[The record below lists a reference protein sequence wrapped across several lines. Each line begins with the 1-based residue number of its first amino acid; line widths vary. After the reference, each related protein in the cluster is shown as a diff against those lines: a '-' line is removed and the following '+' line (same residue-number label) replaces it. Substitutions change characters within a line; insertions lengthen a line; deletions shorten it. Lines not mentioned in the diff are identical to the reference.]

1 MDDDQLDELL
11 DRARQHWPGPPDP
24 PLDAMWEVVEA
35 AVFTRHRARR
45 PSWSVVGLAAAAAL
59 IVGAV
64 GGRYLARP
72 RVAPQPI
79 AAASPTVRVATPA
92 FTTAAEPADA
102 RAMGDLLDRTAVLLV
117 RLPVDSSV
125 HAVDP
130 QITRESARLLTRT
143 RLLLDSPVADNLQ
156 LRNLLEDL
164 ELVLAQVARIEPQHP
179 NSDMQFIRTALH
191 EHDLVPRLRTAAAD
205 LSHDDL

>member
-1 MDDDQLDELL
+1 MMNDEELDGMLE
-11 DRARQHWPGPPDP
+11 RARRQWRVPPDP
-24 PLDAMWEVVEA
+24 PIDAMWDVVA
-35 AVFTRHRARR
+35 DTVFTRRPSRR
-45 PSWSVVGLAAAAAL
+45 PGWTVVGLAAAAAL

-72 RVAPQPI
+72 HVA
-79 AAASPTVRVATPA
+79 ATPVA
-92 FTTAAEPADA
+92 ATPRIAPTTAAVAVAHPADA
-102 RAMGDLLDRTAVLLV
+102 HAMGDLLDRTAVLLA
-117 RLPVDSSV
+117 RLPTDSGA
-125 HAVDP
+125 HPLDP

-143 RLLLDSPVADNLQ
+143 RLLLDAPAADNLQ

-179 NSDMQFIRTALH
+179 RSDMQFVQTALH
-191 EHDLVPRLRTAAAD
+191 EHDLVPRLRSAAAD